1 MNITADEKQMYRVM
15 KALYESGIPICFKG
29 SMVLKACLNEAGC
42 VDEVRRTVDIDANW
56 NSTEPPTA
64 EQLVSSLQSAL
75 DRSGLLIDV
84 MIFRMYGEGRSAG
97 FMLTDRATG
106 EELFPMDMDVN
117 RPMPE
122 TRLYEIAGLNF
133 RGVSP
138 TQMIA
143 DKVTAVSSNKVFR
156 RVKDVID
163 LYYISKAFP
172 FPKEAVLQTLKN
184 NGRSLERFDGFL
196 KRPDELRYAYNKFR
210 VGDDVEK
217 PPFEEVYLTV
227 KSYIKGIL
235 PKERKRELER

>member
-143 DKVTAVSSNKVFR
+143 DMRLFLFVLFPVPHHSLRGCPRAAPLFFCSVRYREAAVRPPLWVSGSR
-156 RVKDVID
+156 R
-163 LYYISKAFP
+163 
-172 FPKEAVLQTLKN
+172 
-184 NGRSLERFDGFL
+184 R
-196 KRPDELRYAYNKFR
+196 
-210 VGDDVEK
+210 
-217 PPFEEVYLTV
+217 
-227 KSYIKGIL
+227 
-235 PKERKRELER
+235 